1 MVVHRSAQFRILGLA
16 VGICALLLA
25 SGCGGPQAS
34 PSESRREAVATDA
47 LQSIETVQPHS
58 DRLVWHVGD
67 VDPRF
72 GVSIADFRS
81 AIEKAIAL
89 WESEAGR
96 RLFEEEEGAGFPI
109 QMVYDERQQ
118 RMDEMKSAK
127 EELAQQRRSLDATQQ
142 GSRQAMRA
150 YEAARTRYHAAVN
163 ALDARIRSYNR
174 QIDGVNAA
182 GGADDELSVQLD
194 AEKARL
200 ADEKSRLVEARRAL
214 EELADQSDRLAEIY
228 NSEAER
234 FNDTVR
240 IFNERFGRIYQVI
253 GQCRKRGG
261 EIEDVTVYAF
271 RNLDHLAI
279 VLAHELGHAL
289 GVEHV
294 EGDGAL
300 MSAVEKG
307 RRSASEL
314 RLSSR
319 DRAALQRVLG
329 K

>member
-1 MVVHRSAQFRILGLA
+1 MA
-16 VGICALLLA
+16 VGIGALMFA
-25 SGCGGPQAS
+25 SGCGSPPASSSEARRDEVQA
-34 PSESRREAVATDA
+34 DA
-47 LQSIETVQPHS
+47 LHSIETVQPHS
-58 DRLVWHVGD
+58 DRLAWRVGD

-72 GVSIADFRS
+72 GISSADFRA

-89 WESEAGR
+89 WEREAGKP
-96 RLFEEEEGAGFPI
+96 LFEAVENEGFPI

-118 RMDEMKSAK
+118 RMDEMKTAK
-127 EELAQQRRSLDATQQ
+127 EELTQQRQALDATQQ
-142 GSRQAMRA
+142 ESRRAMRA
-150 YEAARTRYHAAVN
+150 YEAARTRYHAAIN
-163 ALDARIRSYNR
+163 ALDARIRTFNR
-174 QIDGVNAA
+174 RIGEVNAS
-182 GGADDELSVQLD
+182 GGADEAMAIELDS
-194 AEKARL
+194 EKARI
-200 ADEKSRLVEARRAL
+200 ADERSRVVETRRAL
-214 EELADQSDRLAEIY
+214 EELADQSDRLADIY
-228 NSEAER
+228 NHEADR
-234 FNDTVR
+234 FNETVR
-240 IFNERFGRIYQVI
+240 VFNERFGRIYQVI

-261 EIEDVTVYAF
+261 EVEDVTVYAF

-307 RRSASEL
+307 RRSATEL

-319 DRAALQRVLG
+319 DREALRKVLG